1 MRINEENRQGR
12 LFQFWK
18 ILLYNN
24 NDIDAGRGNFPCGL
38 FAFLDCEGMDKI
50 MKMIVGLGNIGSRY
64 DETRHNTGFM
74 VVDQLA
80 RDYQLGAFTHLKQEA
95 VAVSGVID
103 GEKVMLVKPTTFMND
118 SGRAVGPLVDYYNLD
133 LKDLVVVNDD
143 LDMPVGKV
151 RLKTHGASGGHN
163 GLKSIINALGTKNF
177 NRVKLGI
184 DHPKHGTVVSHV
196 LGKFDKDE
204 RPQFDDAVEV
214 AEHAL
219 EDWIKGE
226 DFAQLMN
233 DYN

>member
-1 MRINEENRQGR
+1 
-12 LFQFWK
+12 
-18 ILLYNN
+18 
-24 NDIDAGRGNFPCGL
+24 
-38 FAFLDCEGMDKI
+38 
-50 MKMIVGLGNIGSRY
+50 MKMIVGLGNIGTRY

-95 VAVSGVID
+95 VAVSGMID

-118 SGRAVGPLVDYYNLD
+118 SGRAVGPLVDYYHLD
-133 LKDLVVVNDD
+133 LADLVVVNDD

-184 DHPKHGTVVSHV
+184 DHPKNGTVVSHV
-196 LGKFDKDE
+196 LGRFNKDE
-204 RPQFDDAVEV
+204 RPKFDAAVEV

-226 DFAQLMN
+226 DFAHLMN